1 MLYLPDDDGA
11 VSAMTLRDSLRALL
25 EKYELLPAYR
35 IHPKTVEELL
45 DELEAL
51 LTP

>member
-1 MLYLPDDDGA
+1 
-11 VSAMTLRDSLRALL
+11 MTLRDQLRAIL
-25 EKYELLPAYR
+25 ERYELIPPMR

-45 DELEAL
+45 DELEKL